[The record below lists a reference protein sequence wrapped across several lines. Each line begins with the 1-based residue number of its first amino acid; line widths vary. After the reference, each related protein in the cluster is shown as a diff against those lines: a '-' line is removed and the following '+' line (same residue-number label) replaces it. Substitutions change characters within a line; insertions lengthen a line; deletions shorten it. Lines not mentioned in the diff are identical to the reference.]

1 MSVPRGLRPRLL
13 ASNIESNSNS
23 NSNSGLVGSV
33 LLRGWRNGVDM
44 QGTP

>member
-1 MSVPRGLRPRLL
+1 MFRAACGRDCFD
-13 ASNIESNSNS
+13 IDINSNS

-33 LLRGWRNGVDM
+33 LLRVWRNGVDM

>member
-1 MSVPRGLRPRLL
+1 VFRAACGRDCFE
-13 ASNIESNSNS
+13 INS

-33 LLRGWRNGVDM
+33 LLRVWRNGVDM

>member
-1 MSVPRGLRPRLL
+1 VFRAACGRDCFE
-13 ASNIESNSNS
+13 INSNS

-33 LLRGWRNGVDM
+33 LLRVWRNGVDM